1 MQKAHRFRCY
11 FTPLPGYFSPFPHGT
26 SSLSV
31 AKEYLALRGGPRGF
45 RPGFPCPA
53 VLRNFRSEAVQFR
66 LRGLYPLRRAVPC
79 TSPTTQLC
87 NSPTRRQADQ
97 LKPYNPATTTA
108 AAYHVV
114 TVWALPFSLAT
125 TQGVEVSFL
134 SSGYLD
140 VSVPQLAS
148 AHPILFRCEYQR
160 ITTGGFPHS
169 EIPGSKVG
177 QHLPRAYRSRP
188 RPSSALGAKAS
199 TVCPCSLDREEH
211 RKFAAM
217 EFSRCAW
224 TARIPKDLIPKDLI
238 PKDLI

>member
-1 MQKAHRFRCY
+1 
-11 FTPLPGYFSPFPHGT
+11 
-26 SSLSV
+26 
-31 AKEYLALRGGPRGF
+31 LRGGPRGF

-53 VLRNFRSEAVQFR
+53 VLRNFRSEAVLFR
-66 LRGLYPLRRAVPC
+66 LRGRYPLWRAVPC

-87 NSPTRRQADQ
+87 NSPTRRQTDQ
-97 LKPYNPATTTA
+97 LKPYNPATTTTA
-108 AAYHVV
+108 VYHVV

-148 AHPILFRCEYQR
+148 THPILFRCEYQR

-188 RPSSALGAKAS
+188 RPSSALGA
-199 TVCPCSLDREEH
+199 
-211 RKFAAM
+211 
-217 EFSRCAW
+217 
-224 TARIPKDLIPKDLI
+224 
-238 PKDLI
+238 